1 MVMFSMGL
9 LDVSLPFGSKEPL
22 PPQGFY
28 KSCVNISVESNI
40 FACDARQNL
49 VKNVSDGFFSCV
61 CQDGV
66 CKRIDML
73 LNHTPHV
80 DSVRQLE
87 ACGVHGQE
95 MQLVLTKL
103 VSLQRR
109 PVNCR
114 HVKLAQYVN
123 SGLGASVHSM
133 TINMLRSY
141 MDDAPIVNGV
151 AMSSTVESAADMGTF
166 NFGFCNQ
173 RNIECLFHNKS
184 ACKFGVIDVMRMRKA
199 NEHIFDWGNIPSKI
213 PPNFPIHYQP
223 NQHVPQ
229 LLPTRPEL
237 ARKMLGIPGI
247 FAAVSL
253 FAAYVFD
260 LNEQMLSSALNRA
273 RAMGLEID
281 KPYIGVHI
289 RRAGGCSFAP
299 LESCLKRDKHCW
311 TGRKCTETSDY
322 ANYVRYLA
330 ERYHPRGDRYVV
342 FRATLKG
349 GWCGDMY

>member
-1 MVMFSMGL
+1 
-9 LDVSLPFGSKEPL
+9 
-22 PPQGFY
+22 
-28 KSCVNISVESNI
+28 
-40 FACDARQNL
+40 
-49 VKNVSDGFFSCV
+49 
-61 CQDGV
+61 
-66 CKRIDML
+66 
-73 LNHTPHV
+73 
-80 DSVRQLE
+80 
-87 ACGVHGQE
+87 
-95 MQLVLTKL
+95 
-103 VSLQRR
+103 
-109 PVNCR
+109 
-114 HVKLAQYVN
+114 
-123 SGLGASVHSM
+123 
-133 TINMLRSY
+133 
-141 MDDAPIVNGV
+141 
-151 AMSSTVESAADMGTF
+151 MSSTVESAADMGTF

-199 NEHIFDWGNIPSKI
+199 NEHIFDWGNIPTKI

-342 FRATLKG
+342 FAASDDDTAVTELSRRLGSEYSVISQRNVVSRDKKYAGLRNDIETHLATG
-349 GWCGDMY
+349 GKKAVQSLAEEATTDVLLLAHASQLVLTLSSQMSRLILELSFAVHGYVVPFLAADWAWCWAAWGKVQPTTRYGIPYGIRKLPPC